1 MIKKTL
7 LVSALCAGLLTLPVW
22 ANQAGSA
29 IKLDQLASTDLTSLI
44 SDVLPGHPRLLAA
57 RDALHAAVTRL
68 QASERPL
75 YNPELEFDTENTD
88 INTTVL
94 QLSQTID
101 SGGQRKAK
109 TRIAEA
115 ELNAGRTQFELAE
128 LLLLNDLLA
137 ALADDQSGRELA
149 VLATEGLEL
158 MREFADIADRR
169 YQAGDLT
176 RVEADLAQLA
186 YNEALMS
193 NAQALSEA
201 AAAREQLIALYQM
214 PSTSIT
220 GLPET
225 LPTPVLPEN
234 LDTFIDELPSMRKAR
249 FEVEALR
256 ENIALREGERS
267 WEPTLAVRGGRED
280 EESLIGLTLSL
291 PLKIRNNQKA
301 QVQTARQELARS
313 EQLLRQAR
321 RDQRAQLLSITE
333 RYRLL
338 QSAFTEWQK
347 SGRSHV
353 NRQLKLIKR
362 LWRSGDMSTTEYLV
376 QLKQALETQ
385 ASGIALRNRMWRSG
399 FEWMNVTASIDDW
412 LNLTNTGINK

>member
-1 MIKKTL
+1 
-7 LVSALCAGLLTLPVW
+7 
-22 ANQAGSA
+22 
-29 IKLDQLASTDLTSLI
+29 
-44 SDVLPGHPRLLAA
+44 
-57 RDALHAAVTRL
+57 
-68 QASERPL
+68 
-75 YNPELEFDTENTD
+75 
-88 INTTVL
+88 
-94 QLSQTID
+94 
-101 SGGQRKAK
+101 
-109 TRIAEA
+109 
-115 ELNAGRTQFELAE
+115 
-128 LLLLNDLLA
+128 
-137 ALADDQSGRELA
+137 
-149 VLATEGLEL
+149 
-158 MREFADIADRR
+158 
-169 YQAGDLT
+169 
-176 RVEADLAQLA
+176 
-186 YNEALMS
+186 
-193 NAQALSEA
+193 
-201 AAAREQLIALYQM
+201 
-214 PSTSIT
+214 
-220 GLPET
+220 
-225 LPTPVLPEN
+225 
-234 LDTFIDELPSMRKAR
+234 MRKAR

-412 LNLTNTGINK
+412 LNLTYTGINK